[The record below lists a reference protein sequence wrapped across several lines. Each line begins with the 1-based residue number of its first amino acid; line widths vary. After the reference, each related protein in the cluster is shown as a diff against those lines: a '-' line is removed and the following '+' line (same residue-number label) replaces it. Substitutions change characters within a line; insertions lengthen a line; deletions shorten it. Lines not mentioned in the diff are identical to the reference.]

1 MRYQFCPKC
10 GGHLSADLTGDVNR
24 PKCEACGFI
33 FYQNPAVGVAAI
45 VIESRKVLL
54 GRRKASYKGMW
65 CIPCGYVEYSEDVRE
80 SLVRE
85 MKEETGLDVTLGRVF
100 EVYSNFHNPNQHTVG
115 LWFLT
120 EEVKGEAVAMDD
132 LDEVRYFT
140 FEEIASN
147 GLVLAFPTDKRVIEA
162 LKIQNM
168 ID

>member
-1 MRYQFCPKC
+1 
-10 GGHLSADLTGDVNR
+10 
-24 PKCEACGFI
+24 
-33 FYQNPAVGVAAI
+33 
-45 VIESRKVLL
+45 
-54 GRRKASYKGMW
+54 MW

-132 LDEVRYFT
+132 LDEVGYFT